1 MNNELNRYSLTRVWH
16 LLKHYAVV
24 ERSTYIIY
32 TVISIITIQ
41 IPYII
46 AVFCYY
52 DEKYG
57 KYDITFWIE
66 LVGSIITLILMFIA
80 SSLLMSGTA
89 SKEERSNF
97 ITTPAK
103 NSEKF
108 TARLLIC
115 TIGAYAVLY
124 VSHLLGMFIYCSLIV
139 IMGAGALD
147 CSLATSA
154 IDLFINFLSGSNKG
168 YFIARGL
175 LLMFYTIS
183 FFGATVWRHQTVLKN
198 ASTVILS
205 FGVPFVFHSRLESFV
220 SLETA
225 QNITIIAI
233 YVVSALFMW
242 LAWRRFCRVQIIEK
256 EPKLWKPV
264 VALLAIYFGTFS
276 LSNYP
281 GPGVI
286 VIEEARLERI
296 TGVDFPHYSHSALL
310 YYDKNGYLGDFS
322 TTSMYEFDEHP
333 SEAFYSLLDSLSQ
346 QRDAEG
352 YGWRKGTSLRDKKNP
367 QYGNNTEYIYN
378 QSWGNGRQAPKGEDP
393 DADRFIEV
401 RIIKGVRGIKITYG
415 AH

>member
-16 LLKHYAVV
+16 LLKHYAVI

-52 DEKYG
+52 DAKYG
-57 KYDITFWIE
+57 NNIEDYRKYDITFWIDI
-66 LVGSIITLILMFIA
+66 VGFIITLILMFTA

-154 IDLFINFLSGSNKG
+154 IDMFIDLLSGSSEV

-183 FFGATVWRHQTVLKN
+183 FFGATVWRHQTILKN
-198 ASTVILS
+198 ASIVTLS
-205 FGVPFVFHSRLESFV
+205 FGVPFVFHSILESFV

-225 QNITIIAI
+225 QNITITAI

-264 VALLAIYFGTFS
+264 IALLAIYFGTFL

-296 TGVDFPHYSHSALL
+296 TGADFPHYSHLSE
-310 YYDKNGYLGDFS
+310 KDFH
-322 TTSMYEFDEHP
+322 D
-333 SEAFYSLLDSLSQ
+333 
-346 QRDAEG
+346 
-352 YGWRKGTSLRDKKNP
+352 
-367 QYGNNTEYIYN
+367 
-378 QSWGNGRQAPKGEDP
+378 
-393 DADRFIEV
+393 
-401 RIIKGVRGIKITYG
+401 
-415 AH
+415 